1 MQWSQCVVG
10 ATGRIIGPPRSLTVY
25 AGERRATFWCLSA
38 DSSLRT
44 LAWDFIPS
52 STGEKVNIARG
63 RYTATKYSDPLRN
76 FVLNSPKYS
85 AQYREGPNYV
95 PCWAR
100 FEPKF
105 DLWYVLNILNVDHS
119 DAGEY
124 ICRVGVEITDEDKAK
139 QDHAPSEEYD
149 EYSDQPADNDKVPQ
163 YESRSAYLT
172 VLKLPRRQGKHSHY
186 DSVQVGQ

>member
-1 MQWSQCVVG
+1 M
-10 ATGRIIGPPRSLTVY
+10 TVY
-25 AGERRATFWCLSA
+25 AGERATFWCLSTELGI
-38 DSSLRT
+38 SGLY
-44 LAWDFIPS
+44 WDFIPS
-52 STGEKVNIARG
+52 STGEKVNIADG
-63 RYTATKYSDPLRN
+63 RYTAVNSTKYS
-76 FVLNSPKYS
+76 V
-85 AQYREGPNYV
+85 QYREGPNHV
-95 PCWAR
+95 PCASQLTTTLFKR
-100 FEPKF
+100 
-105 DLWYVLNILNVDHS
+105 YSLNILNVDHS

-124 ICRVGVEITDEDKAK
+124 ICREGIEITGEDKAK

>member
-25 AGERRATFWCLSA
+25 AGERRATFWCLST
-38 DSSLRT
+38 DSILR
-44 LAWDFIPS
+44 LYWDFIPS
-52 STGEKVNIARG
+52 STGEKVNIAHR
-63 RYTATKYSDPLRN
+63 RYTAVNSTKYSDPV

-100 FEPKF
+100 FEPN
-105 DLWYVLNILNVDHS
+105 LWYVLNILNVDHS

-149 EYSDQPADNDKVPQ
+149 EYPDEYNDNEDPP

-172 VLKLPRRQGKHSHY
+172 VLKLPKRQGKHSHY